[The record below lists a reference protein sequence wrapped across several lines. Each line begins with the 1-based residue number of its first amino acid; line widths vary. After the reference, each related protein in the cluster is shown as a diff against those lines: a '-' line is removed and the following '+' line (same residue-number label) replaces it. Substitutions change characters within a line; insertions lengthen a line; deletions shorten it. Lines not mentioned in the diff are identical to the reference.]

1 MSKKEGTTTIKKNVK
16 KDIEKKDSTSTTTAT
31 KDGNKDIETT
41 VAAPAEKSLSDVLAN
56 FMKIAEAELNK
67 GLDEDEKDERDNLR
81 DIEIPHLESEL
92 KAKKDR
98 LKELTDAELGS
109 VKIENSI
116 KNQLAT
122 IASKKLGLDEAEL
135 KAIGL
140 EPRKITTRIKS
151 SNDSLGKVRLFFDG
165 KESEH
170 SRRHTLSIVAQFTGR
185 AIGSDMGTNEMVTK
199 LELAGINPNGS
210 WAYEFKNLTAN
221 KTVNVIR
228 LEKGKEIQF
237 EEGVSG
243 TVRTRVNEFISSLTV

>member
-1 MSKKEGTTTIKKNVK
+1 MSKKEGTTMT
-16 KDIEKKDSTSTTTAT
+16 T
-31 KDGNKDIETT
+31 KDGDKDIETT
-41 VAAPAEKSLSDVLAN
+41 VEAPAEKSLSDVLAN
-56 FMKIAEAELNK
+56 FMKLAEAELNK
-67 GLDEDEKDERDNLR
+67 GLTEAEKTEQAELEKDIP
-81 DIEIPHLESEL
+81 DIETTL
-92 KAKKDR
+92 KGKKDR
-98 LKELTDAELGS
+98 LKELTEKELGS

-140 EPRKITTRIKS
+140 EPRKIVTRIKS
-151 SNDSLGKVRLFFDG
+151 GNDSLGKVRLFFDG